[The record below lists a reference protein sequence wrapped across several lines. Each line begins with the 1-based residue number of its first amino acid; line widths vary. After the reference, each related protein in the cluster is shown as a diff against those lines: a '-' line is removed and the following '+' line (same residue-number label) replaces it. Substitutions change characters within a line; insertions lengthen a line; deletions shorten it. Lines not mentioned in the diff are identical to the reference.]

1 MTDPRPHAPSSA
13 APCTPSAPCAPKRL
27 SLLDRGLTLWIF
39 LAMAAGVAI
48 GRFLPGVRD
57 AIDAASVGT
66 TNIPLAI
73 GLVLMMYPP
82 LAKVRYEE
90 LPRVF
95 ADRRLLILSLVQNWL
110 IGPVLMFAL
119 AALFLHDRPEFMMGL
134 VMVGLARCIAMVL
147 VWNDLAGGSAE
158 YAAGL
163 VAFNSIFQVL
173 FFGLYAWVFMTALPP
188 LLGLQGMEVP
198 VGIGG
203 IFASVMIY
211 LGIPF
216 FGGMA
221 TRFALRR
228 LKGDGWY
235 AARFL
240 PRIAPITL
248 VALLLTIV
256 VMFSLKGDRI
266 TEAPLD
272 IVRTRSR
279 SSSTSRSCSS
289 RRSGWRAARG
299 PTTPARRPSPSPR
312 AATTSSWRSRWR
324 SRCSAS
330 PRAWRSRPSSAHWWR
345 CRRWCCSWA
354 SRGACSARGP
364 RRAHHRP
371 APEPGSD
378 AAHLNRPRPTSRP
391 ARRRATPGA
400 ARATTGR

>member
-13 APCTPSAPCAPKRL
+13 APCTPSAPCATKRL

-272 IVRTRSR
+272 IVRIAIPLVLYFAIMFFASF
-279 SSSTSRSCSS
+279 
-289 RRSGWRAARG
+289 WM
-299 PTTPARRPSPSPR
+299 ARR
-312 AATTSSWRSRWR
+312 A
-324 SRCSAS
+324 
-330 PRAWRSRPSSAHWWR
+330 
-345 CRRWCCSWA
+345 
-354 SRGACSARGP
+354 GA
-364 RRAHHRP
+364 
-371 APEPGSD
+371 D
-378 AAHLNRPRPTSRP
+378 D
-391 ARRRATPGA
+391 
-400 ARATTGR
+400 ARATTLAFTASGNNFELAIAVAISVFGITSGVAFATVIGPLVEVPALVLLVGVARRLQRARPAAGAPPTGA